1 MSSLSARG
9 ALGLF
14 ALVVL
19 AWGLNWPVAKMMLVA
34 GVPPLWMLAIRS
46 GIATVTLLPIMILTG
61 NLRVPKGGDWPV
73 VFGIALLHMTG
84 FAILMAIGIGH
95 IAVGRSIVLGY
106 TTPLWVVPGA
116 ILFLG
121 ERLTPM
127 RIAGVTL
134 GLAGLIVLFNP
145 VGFNWADASAVKG
158 NAYLLASALC
168 WAASML
174 QIRAHRWVSTPFQ
187 LVFWETLVAT
197 VVLSATAFASGPL
210 PAIAWDARL
219 VGLFAYG
226 GVIGVA
232 LAYWAMAMVNRSLP
246 AVTTSVGLLAT
257 PVVGIFASM
266 LALGE
271 PFDPI
276 LLVALAL
283 IGSGIVLDIAGA
295 RRRA

>member
-1 MSSLSARG
+1 MPFPSARG

-19 AWGLNWPVAKMMLVA
+19 AWGLNWPVAKMMLIA

-46 GIATVTLLPIMILTG
+46 AIATVTLLPIMILTG
-61 NLRVPKGGDWPV
+61 NLRVPKHGDWPV

-127 RIAGVTL
+127 RIAGVSL

-145 VGFNWADASAVKG
+145 IGFNWADARAVKG
-158 NAYLLASALC
+158 NAFLLASALC

-197 VVLSATAFASGPL
+197 IVLGATAFASGPL
-210 PAIAWDARL
+210 PAIAWDAKL
-219 VGLFAYG
+219 VGLFTYG

-232 LAYWAMAMVNRSLP
+232 LAYWAMAVVNRSLP
-246 AVTTSVGLLAT
+246 AVTTSVGLLVT

-266 LALGE
+266 VALGE

-283 IGSGIVLDIAGA
+283 IGGGIVLDIVGS
-295 RRRA
+295 RKRA

>member
-19 AWGLNWPVAKMMLVA
+19 AWGLNWPVAKMMLLA

-46 GIATVTLLPIMILTG
+46 AIATVTLLPIMILTG
-61 NLRVPKGGDWPV
+61 NLRVPKRGDWPV

-121 ERLTPM
+121 ERLAPM
-127 RIAGVTL
+127 RIAGVAL

-145 VGFNWADASAVKG
+145 LGFDWSDARAVKG
-158 NAYLLASALC
+158 NAFLLASALC

-197 VVLSATAFASGPL
+197 VVLGATAFASGPL
-210 PAIAWDARL
+210 PDIAWDARL

-232 LAYWAMAMVNRSLP
+232 LAYWAMAVVNRSLP

-266 LALGE
+266 IALGE
-271 PFDPI
+271 RFDPV
-276 LLVALAL
+276 LLLALAL
-283 IGSGIVLDIAGA
+283 IGSGIVLDIVGS
-295 RRRA
+295 RKRT